1 MNCFDRILQFGFDLG
16 KCVMKIDK
24 KFYVKHKFDLR
35 ELTLLI
41 LFSIPLCL
49 QINSSAQTNGRLG
62 TSINGAYYHSF
73 SKKLGS
79 FENFSLSEKY
89 ELHGRVVV
97 WLEFFKPV
105 FLSDSKP
112 NRWGLRFSYFSVEEL
127 HWRSP
132 PFSNQQAAS
141 TDYRMFAFQP
151 FVQQRLAGGD
161 HLQVLADLSGGVSFV
176 YSSREYEIG
185 FLIFPGDL
193 TVRINSQIGLLFVI
207 PVSKTIGIQFGPRY
221 QFQPGRK
228 PPNFPFYS
236 VFLFNAGLILAK

>member
-1 MNCFDRILQFGFDLG
+1 MNIE
-16 KCVMKIDK
+16 K
-24 KFYVKHKFDLR
+24 KFHVKWRFGLS
-35 ELTLLI
+35 ELTM
-41 LFSIPLCL
+41 LFLFIIQLCL

-73 SKKLGS
+73 EGKP
-79 FENFSLSEKY
+79 EFSESVYSDEKY
-89 ELHGRVVV
+89 ELHGLIAV
-97 WLEFFKPV
+97 WIDFFKPI
-105 FLSDSKP
+105 FLNNSKP
-112 NRWGLRFSYFSVEEL
+112 NRWGLRFSYFSAEEL

-132 PFSNQQAAS
+132 PFSNQRAAR

-161 HLQVLADLSGGVSFV
+161 HLQMLADLSGGVSFV
-176 YSSREYEIG
+176 YSSRESEIG

-221 QFQPGRK
+221 HFQPGK
-228 PPNFPFYS
+228 KKPNFPFHS
-236 VFLFNAGLILAK
+236 VFLFSAGLILAK